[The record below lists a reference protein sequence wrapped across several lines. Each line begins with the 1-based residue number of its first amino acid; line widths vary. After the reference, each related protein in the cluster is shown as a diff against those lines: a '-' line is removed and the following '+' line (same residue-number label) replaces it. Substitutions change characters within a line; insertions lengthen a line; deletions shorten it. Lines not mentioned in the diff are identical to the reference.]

1 MKKRTTIGGMFA
13 ILFVSL
19 AVIGCG
25 GTGAGIGDP
34 GGGGGTASPFAGR
47 WSGTF
52 EDQIPV
58 NGSGP
63 ISMNIS
69 RQGNWTATGRN
80 NRLHTDIT
88 GSGSIDALGN
98 LSGTMSNGVAT
109 GNVSGQLALSDN
121 SMTGPVFIT
130 NSQGFSQVNVELSR

>member
-1 MKKRTTIGGMFA
+1 
-13 ILFVSL
+13 
-19 AVIGCG
+19 
-25 GTGAGIGDP
+25 
-34 GGGGGTASPFAGR
+34 
-47 WSGTF
+47 
-52 EDQIPV
+52 
-58 NGSGP
+58 
-63 ISMNIS
+63 MNIS